1 MVGFPIGRWLDQKV
15 NLSAK
20 SGFDLTRIARADSE
34 IIGDRLGDFALKVEK
49 QRQNSFYLLENIR
62 LKDVYLRIE
71 DEACFSNFYQ
81 FPVKFLSK
89 TKRDSTADYLFR
101 HGIDAGKYLDEIV
114 DVAKMYGYGETVR
127 MPRVAPRRR

>member
-1 MVGFPIGRWLDQKV
+1 M
-15 NLSAK
+15 
-20 SGFDLTRIARADSE
+20 
-34 IIGDRLGDFALKVEK
+34 
-49 QRQNSFYLLENIR
+49 
-62 LKDVYLRIE
+62 RIE

-114 DVAKMYGYGETVR
+114 DVAKMYGYGGDYQNAEGCSKTTLTIPNYYTLSTR
-127 MPRVAPRRR
+127 DLKHITRVLNECNYS